1 MSLRN
6 IIMAPNAINEEI
18 HFSTTYQGDKALIT
32 GPSDFGAQC
41 PSPTYE
47 YAYSGVDYC
56 CCSGGCCWASCVSLV
71 PPADCLQGWLNF
83 RYKAGH
89 S

>member
-1 MSLRN
+1 MYKF
-6 IIMAPNAINEEI
+6 IIFT
-18 HFSTTYQGDKALIT
+18 FSVGDKVLIT
-32 GPSDFGAQC
+32 GPSDFGAPC

-47 YAYSGVDYC
+47 LTYSGVDYC